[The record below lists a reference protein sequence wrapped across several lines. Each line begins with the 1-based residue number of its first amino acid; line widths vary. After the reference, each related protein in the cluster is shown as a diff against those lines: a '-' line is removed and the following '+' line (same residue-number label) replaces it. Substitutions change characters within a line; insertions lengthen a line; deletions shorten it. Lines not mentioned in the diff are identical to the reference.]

1 MITAPKDIHSV
12 AFFEVMLHELT
23 MPRVLSILDV
33 TERTVYYWLSKERV
47 PKAAIHAL
55 FWESRYGRSVID
67 SDHEFEIN
75 LMRQQIRILNEQL
88 FKARHIIAGLRQM
101 QYGTAN
107 EPLYDDL
114 SGMSGVATDTGT
126 EQRARAI

>member
-23 MPRVLSILDV
+23 MPKVLSILGV
-33 TERTVYYWLSKERV
+33 KERTVYYWLSKERV
-47 PKAAIHAL
+47 PKAAMHAL

-88 FKARHIIAGLRQM
+88 VKAKHIITGLRQM
-101 QYGTAN
+101 QYGSAN

-114 SGMSGVATDTGT
+114 GGMSGFATGT
-126 EQRARAI
+126 DPMPQAKAI

>member
-12 AFFEVMLHELT
+12 AFFEAMLHELT

-88 FKARHIIAGLRQM
+88 VKAKHIITGLRQM
-101 QYGTAN
+101 QYGSAN

-114 SGMSGVATDTGT
+114 GGMSGFTTGSDPMP
-126 EQRARAI
+126 QAKAG

>member
-23 MPRVLSILDV
+23 MPRVLSILGV

-47 PKAAIHAL
+47 PKAAMHAL

-67 SDHEFEIN
+67 SDHDFEIN

-88 FKARHIIAGLRQM
+88 IKAKHIITGLRQM
-101 QYGTAN
+101 QYGSAN
-107 EPLYDDL
+107 EPLWDDL
-114 SGMSGVATDTGT
+114 SGMSGFANGTDPMP
-126 EQRARAI
+126 QAKAI

>member
-1 MITAPKDIHSV
+1 MITAPKDIYSV

-23 MPRVLSILDV
+23 MPRVLSVLGV

-47 PKAAIHAL
+47 PKAAMHAL

-67 SDHEFEIN
+67 SDHDFEIN
-75 LMRQQIRILNEQL
+75 LMRQQIQFLSEQL
-88 FKARHIIAGLRQM
+88 VKAKHIITGLRQM
-101 QYGTAN
+101 QYGSAN

-114 SGMSGVATDTGT
+114 SGMSGLATNADT
-126 EQRARAI
+126 EKHAQAF

>member
-12 AFFEVMLHELT
+12 GFFEAMLHELT
-23 MPRVLSILDV
+23 MPKVLSILGV
-33 TERTVYYWLSKERV
+33 SERTVYYWLSKERV

-88 FKARHIIAGLRQM
+88 VKAKHIITGLRQM
-101 QYGTAN
+101 EYGSAN
-107 EPLYDDL
+107 EPLWDDL
-114 SGMSGVATDTGT
+114 GGMSGFATGT
-126 EQRARAI
+126 DSMPQAKAI

>member
-1 MITAPKDIHSV
+1 MITAPKDIHSI

-47 PKAAIHAL
+47 PKAAMHAL

-75 LMRQQIRILNEQL
+75 LMRQQVRILNEQL
-88 FKARHIIAGLRQM
+88 VKAKHIITGLRQM
-101 QYGTAN
+101 QYGSAN
-107 EPLYDDL
+107 EPLFDDL
-114 SGMSGVATDTGT
+114 AGMSGATTPAAA
-126 EQRARAI
+126 EQRAQAI